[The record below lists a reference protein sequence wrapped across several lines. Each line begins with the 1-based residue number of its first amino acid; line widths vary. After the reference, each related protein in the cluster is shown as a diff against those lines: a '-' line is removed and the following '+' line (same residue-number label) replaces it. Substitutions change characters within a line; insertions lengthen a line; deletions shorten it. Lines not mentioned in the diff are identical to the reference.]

1 MEMFYNGRKWI
12 VHWSS
17 VSRQLKDIFVTKS
30 STIFLWSS
38 VLPYLIVIISDIGE
52 SPWNLCMTVKVNH
65 ADIFHTPAWR
75 RQVSLINGDEA
86 IQRMLTFER
95 KQKATRK
102 KKQAYIIA
110 IEDRIE
116 IEFIMKTG
124 FQCGVHSI
132 HRTWK
137 KIILLWNQ

>member
-102 KKQAYIIA
+102 KNKLI
-110 IEDRIE
+110 
-116 IEFIMKTG
+116 
-124 FQCGVHSI
+124 S
-132 HRTWK
+132 
-137 KIILLWNQ
+137 